1 MEFFYKTAL
10 KSIKNSSELEVEET
24 WVRIK
29 SSASKIPFIKIRL
42 NMVIHIKNKVG
53 DNELVKFINWKKK
66 KSQIIYLE
74 RWRTIVLN
82 IFKTHRCL
90 GRKSMLKACLP
101 WESRAQNL
109 AGKVERSSLLVILHE
124 MLMYKVRMNGEA
136 PRLFLT
142 APFNK

>member
-53 DNELVKFINWKKK
+53 DNELVKFIN
-66 KSQIIYLE
+66 
-74 RWRTIVLN
+74 
-82 IFKTHRCL
+82 
-90 GRKSMLKACLP
+90 
-101 WESRAQNL
+101 
-109 AGKVERSSLLVILHE
+109 
-124 MLMYKVRMNGEA
+124 
-136 PRLFLT
+136 
-142 APFNK
+142 